1 MNRSFATFKRANPP
15 SHKQKLSQT
24 QSSAGFRKV
33 LKNRSN
39 HSNTSKDSSDS
50 KYIERMK
57 A

>member
-1 MNRSFATFKRANPP
+1 MNRSFASVKRINPYP
-15 SHKQKLSQT
+15 QKHKLSQS
-24 QSSAGFRKV
+24 QSSAGFRKI

-57 A
+57 H